1 MYGQWHDVRYWI
13 GKKIGLSIHLTEP
26 RKEIE
31 WYRNS

>member
-1 MYGQWHDVRYWI
+1 MAICKDDVRYWI
-13 GKKIGLSIHLTEP
+13 GKKIGLSIQLPER